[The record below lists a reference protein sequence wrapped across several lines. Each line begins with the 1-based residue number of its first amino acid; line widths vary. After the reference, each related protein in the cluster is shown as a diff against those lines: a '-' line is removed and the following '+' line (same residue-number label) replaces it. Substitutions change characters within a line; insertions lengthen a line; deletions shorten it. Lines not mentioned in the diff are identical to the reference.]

1 VLIKNII
8 TMSLGKRITELRTKK
23 GISKSD
29 LGRLVNVHYSQI
41 GRYERDEAAPS
52 ADMLKKLANELGVTT
67 DFLMNGTT
75 SDMAEENIKDKTLI
89 NMFNR
94 ISKLTPEDKQ
104 VVTSLIDAYLFKQE
118 MRKQLAV

>member
-1 VLIKNII
+1 
-8 TMSLGKRITELRTKK
+8 
-23 GISKSD
+23 
-29 LGRLVNVHYSQI
+29 
-41 GRYERDEAAPS
+41 
-52 ADMLKKLANELGVTT
+52 
-67 DFLMNGTT
+67 MNGTT